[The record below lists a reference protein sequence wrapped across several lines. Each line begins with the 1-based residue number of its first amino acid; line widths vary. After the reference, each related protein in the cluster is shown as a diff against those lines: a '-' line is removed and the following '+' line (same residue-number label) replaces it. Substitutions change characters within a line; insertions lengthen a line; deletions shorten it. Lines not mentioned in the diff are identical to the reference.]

1 MKVHL
6 EQIEG
11 RRLRIRARGLELIVD
26 DTVEAGGPGDGFR
39 PTELFMGALAACMA
53 GTMINFANDQE
64 ISVDRIDMEL
74 EDDVARGPARI
85 GRIAISMQVG
95 ADATDRQR
103 ASLERVARACKI
115 HNTLEH
121 PPEMDLE
128 FTITS

>member
-26 DTVEAGGPGDGFR
+26 DTLEAGGPGDGFR
-39 PTELFMGALAACMA
+39 PTELLMGALAACMA
-53 GTMINFANDQE
+53 GTMINFADGQDIPIE
-64 ISVDRIDMEL
+64 GIEMEL
-74 EDDVARGPARI
+74 EDDVAKGPTRI

-95 ADATDRQR
+95 TDATDRQR
-103 ASLERVARACKI
+103 ASLERVAGACKI

-121 PPEMDLE
+121 SPEMDLE
-128 FTITS
+128 FTVS